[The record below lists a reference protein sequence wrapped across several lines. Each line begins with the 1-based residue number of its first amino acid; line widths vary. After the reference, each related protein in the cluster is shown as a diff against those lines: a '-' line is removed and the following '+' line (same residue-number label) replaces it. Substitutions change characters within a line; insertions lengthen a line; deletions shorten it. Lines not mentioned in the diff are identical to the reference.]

1 MKKFLTPLLLLAAA
15 ATLQPN
21 VAEAADTLGEPAI
34 QFKSARGAREKASDR
49 YVQVYLKSSV
59 PDTTFYIAFDDSI
72 VPLSMVKANTLY
84 NKKVTVSKPEV
95 TVKIYGKTIN
105 FINFNTMDAY
115 DVKIGEDGNNTIA
128 EFRCEGDS
136 IDSFDFVT
144 GMKALT
150 YLVGN
155 NNGRLRD
162 VTIKSQSLQRIRLG
176 SMPSATSFTIEAPEA
191 YEFYI
196 SSGAKIP
203 SLDMSKCPK
212 LKTFTCYNMSQ
223 LSQLTLGK
231 QDSLAH
237 FAVTG
242 SQLPGLKF
250 ENYPLL
256 SDVTFHTSPLATY
269 LEFVNCPVLTKITAN
284 SNGFESFA
292 IANQPKLTSINVNQN
307 PLKSLTLDVPSL
319 TALYCDA
326 TQLKSVDLS
335 KLTSA
340 RTVWLRN
347 GVLENITLS
356 QEAAE
361 NTLTN
366 LDVSNNCF
374 TLVDL
379 PPRGKAMQPK
389 SSYQTPSNYYAPQQN
404 PQIPT
409 NLNVG
414 DKIDMSKYAYGRLF
428 ATDSVV
434 PSEIKW
440 TTIFDED
447 LEEGVDYKVENGVY
461 TFLKA
466 QDDSV
471 ACTVTNSEF
480 SWFKNY
486 TDTRGTVHDYRIITN
501 YTLISQPTG
510 IDGVTTGA
518 KAVVRAAGNQ
528 AIAVSGA
535 NGAQVVVADLAG
547 RVVWNARLSN
557 DATLAVPAS
566 GLYVVAVGSER
577 FKVLVK

>member
-15 ATLQPN
+15 TALQPN

-34 QFKSARGAREKASDR
+34 QFKSSRGAREKASDR

-72 VPLSMVKANTLY
+72 VPLSIVKANTLY

-115 DVKIGEDGNNTIA
+115 DVKIGEDGNNTIT

-196 SSGAKIP
+196 SSSAKIP

-223 LSQLTLGK
+223 LSQLTLAK
-231 QDSLAH
+231 HDSLTH
-237 FAVTG
+237 VAVTG
-242 SQLPGLKF
+242 SQLPGLKL

-256 SDVTFHTSPLATY
+256 NDVAFNTSPKATY
-269 LEFVNCPVLTKITAN
+269 LEFANCPALTKITATN
-284 SNGFESFA
+284 DAFESFA
-292 IANQPKLTSINVNQN
+292 ISDQPKLTTISISNN

-319 TALYCDA
+319 TVLYCDA
-326 TQLKSVDLS
+326 SQLKSVDLS
-335 KLTSA
+335 KLTSI
-340 RTVWLRN
+340 RTAWLRN
-347 GVLENITLS
+347 GVLEHITLS

-366 LDVSNNCF
+366 FDISNNLF

-389 SSYQTPSNYYAPQQN
+389 SSYQTPSNYYAPQQC

-409 NLNVG
+409 NINVG

-447 LEEGVDYKVENGVY
+447 LEEGVDYSVENGVY

-471 ACTVTNSEF
+471 ACSVTNSEF
-480 SWFKNY
+480 SWFKSY
-486 TDTRGTVHDYRIITN
+486 SDTRGTVHDYRLITN

-510 IDGVTTGA
+510 IDGVTAGA
-518 KAVVRAAGNQ
+518 KAIVRAVGSQ

-547 RVVWNARLSN
+547 RVVWNARQSD

-566 GLYVVAVGSER
+566 GLYVVAVGAER